1 MRNALIAVC
10 LISLSVT
17 LTVAEADVTLRYGF
31 RAGETLVYDCSS
43 TGQGLIQAM
52 GRTDPLLTQ
61 ANFLYT
67 VSCTDVGQ
75 DGSMTLVHQV
85 QNPQITA
92 TWGGQ
97 PIPANVNIPTVVTV
111 IEPGGRVL
119 STQVQRASTAD
130 ASEDLGGMMPGTGFD
145 VGQFFGELRG
155 PSFPAEPVG
164 VGTSWQ
170 DALTLTTQSG
180 QPMVIS
186 YVTTLLYF
194 ASLSGRPCARLQTDY
209 ELPLDLS
216 LMGGQLFNAT
226 GTNTGTQ
233 ISYFEYEAGRL
244 LRYDGTSDTEMTMA
258 TPQLF
263 GGAGN
268 QTSVHMTLRSVTAV
282 VLRQQ

>member
-1 MRNALIAVC
+1 MRNALMIICVVGLLA
-10 LISLSVT
+10 T
-17 LTVAEADVTLRYGF
+17 LTVAEAEVTLRYGF

-67 VSCTDVGQ
+67 VSCTGVGQ
-75 DGSMTLVHQV
+75 DGSMTLVHEIQE
-85 QNPQITA
+85 PQITA
-92 TWGGQ
+92 SWGGQ

-119 STQVQRASTAD
+119 STEVQRAAAAD
-130 ASEDLGGMMPGTGFD
+130 VTDDLGATMPGTGFD

-155 PSFPAEPVG
+155 PSFPVEAVG
-164 VGTSWQ
+164 IGSTWQ

-180 QPMVIS
+180 QSMVIS
-186 YVTTLLYF
+186 YVTTLLDF
-194 ASLSGRPCARLQTDY
+194 ANLSGRPCARLQTDY
-209 ELPLDLS
+209 DLPLDLS
-216 LMGGQLFNAT
+216 LFGGQLFNAT
-226 GTNTGTQ
+226 GTHAGTQ
-233 ISYFEYEAGRL
+233 ISYFDYQAGRL
-244 LRYDGTSDTEMTMA
+244 MRYDGTSDTEMTMA

-282 VLRQQ
+282 VLRQ